1 MFPFLSML
9 CAASLQM
16 TRKSI
21 SLYTAGNCAKQTQ
34 NTQSIICVME
44 VIRIKA
50 SRPSWRAWH
59 SGSLHP
65 LQKKRTSDRPLQQ
78 HRAWTDERQWIIHTV
93 LCFMLILITGW
104 LYVYC
109 LYTQIKYEI
118 LESTN
123 NLQDTPFDLPHGL
136 VLSFLLWTILNKI
149 GHLFLHLN
157 RHVDSV
163 RVKVEVESNGFQD
176 KCSGFW
182 GQVTFFLKA
191 AFWRFSSS
199 AIFFSLAACSWKDNG
214 SWFHFSYYY
223 SHVLA

>member
-1 MFPFLSML
+1 
-9 CAASLQM
+9 
-16 TRKSI
+16 
-21 SLYTAGNCAKQTQ
+21 
-34 NTQSIICVME
+34 ME

-78 HRAWTDERQWIIHTV
+78 HRAWTDERKWIIHTDPISV
-93 LCFMLILITGW
+93 LCWYSLLADYMCI
-104 LYVYC
+104 VY
-109 LYTQIKYEI
+109 THKREI
-118 LESTN
+118 LECTN

-157 RHVDSV
+157 RHVESV
-163 RVKVEVESNGFQD
+163 QVKVEVESNGIQD

-199 AIFFSLAACSWKDNG
+199 AIFLSLAACSWKDNG